1 MWGKVLAKVGEAGLI
16 YCSARLSRTAHE
28 IVPGRMGWEYLPE
41 DGPCGDLEQAR
52 AMIQNALICAVHHPR
67 WSGARP
73 SLAFI
78 SEGPYAVP
86 VPKAG

>member
-1 MWGKVLAKVGEAGLI
+1 
-16 YCSARLSRTAHE
+16 
-28 IVPGRMGWEYLPE
+28 LPE
-41 DGPCGDLEQAR
+41 DGPGDDLEQAR
-52 AMIQNALICAVHHPR
+52 AMIQNALISAVHHPR

-73 SLAFI
+73 SVAFI